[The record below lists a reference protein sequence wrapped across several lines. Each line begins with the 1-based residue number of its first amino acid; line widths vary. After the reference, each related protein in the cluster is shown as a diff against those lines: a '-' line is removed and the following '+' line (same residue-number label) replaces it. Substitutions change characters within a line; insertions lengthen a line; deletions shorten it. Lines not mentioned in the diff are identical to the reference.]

1 MKSYFY
7 KSLMTEGFK
16 TFYFQP
22 LMLCRLLDFMIL
34 RTDIS
39 SSRTKTKGIDF

>member
-16 TFYFQP
+16 NILFSAFDIMEAVGFYDSKNRYLEFP
-22 LMLCRLLDFMIL
+22 
-34 RTDIS
+34 
-39 SSRTKTKGIDF
+39 KV